1 MPRGA
6 GLVNALIC
14 SQDQTMKHL
23 FAAIWIGLGIA
34 VSSPLCAAGGDVKVI
49 EGADKEDGSAIK
61 GLRLASEDEQAY
73 LYFLC
78 DADKPRPQIMIT
90 HRHVIG
96 RTTDPFK
103 VYYKI
108 DDNGEQRHWFLVRGS
123 GRTGY
128 FFVRFPIE
136 YKSRFGEQPSSFV
149 EGGNAVNPEYQE
161 WDRRIYATVV
171 HDFLT
176 GRNALVRIHDKQE
189 EDHLYAFSL
198 KGLAPKADAL
208 ASCYDPSIVAD

>member
-1 MPRGA
+1 MKLLVLLA
-6 GLVNALIC
+6 GL
-14 SQDQTMKHL
+14 
-23 FAAIWIGLGIA
+23 GLGIA
-34 VSSPLCAAGGDVKVI
+34 ISGPLHAAGGDVKVI
-49 EGADKEDGSAIK
+49 EGSDKEDGSAIK

-78 DADKPRPQIMIT
+78 DSDKSRPQIMIT
-90 HRHVIG
+90 HGHVIG

-103 VYYKI
+103 VFYKI
-108 DDNGEQRHWFLVRGS
+108 DDRDEQRHWFLVRGS

-136 YKSRFGEQPSSFV
+136 YKSRFGDQPPSFKDGSN
-149 EGGNAVNPEYQE
+149 EVNPEYTQ

-176 GRNALVRIHDKQE
+176 GKNALIRIQDKKE

-198 KGLAPKADAL
+198 TGLADKASVL
-208 ASCYDPSIVAD
+208 ESCYDASIIVK